1 MRVSEQWLKQWVE
14 PNLSTEQLSDRL
26 TMLGLEVD
34 KVEPVSGEFSGVVV
48 ALIAH
53 AEKHPDADRLNVCKV
68 DIGDG
73 ELVDVV
79 CGGTNVR
86 QGLKVAFAQVGA
98 VLPGDFKIKK
108 AKLRG
113 VPSNGMICSEKE
125 LGLGD
130 GEAGCI
136 MELPSDAPLGKSIEQ
151 YLALDD
157 CVFDIELTPNRGD
170 CLSIRG
176 IARDVAAD
184 MDLPFSEPEVQ
195 LQANSVDD
203 EVKVH
208 LDAPERC
215 SHYVGRVIR
224 GVNNEITT
232 PVWMQE
238 ALRRAGLRSIHFLV
252 DVTNFVMLEWGQP
265 MHAFD
270 LNKLSGDIHVRMA
283 NKDEKL
289 TLLDEQKIT
298 LDTESLV
305 IADDKQALALAGVM
319 GGQSSAVETTTKD
332 IFLESAYF
340 SPAALMLTARRFGLQ
355 TDSSYRF
362 ERGVDYQLQ
371 RKAVER
377 ASELIVQLA
386 GGELGP
392 VTEAL
397 ADAHIPTATVV
408 ELQRGTFERLVGIC
422 LSDDQ
427 VTSILQR
434 LGMVVEDA
442 ENGWTVTVPS
452 YRSDITMEADLV
464 EELTRIYGYNNIP
477 SHTGQMPAELSELV
491 ETHYGQHQ
499 WAEAMVGLHYHQ
511 AMNYPFISEE
521 AQSLFDGDKPLHLSN
536 PMASDMA
543 VMRTSLLPGLINN
556 AEHNLKR
563 QQDTVRLF
571 EYGACFQLQADKSVK
586 QDQRLAAIL
595 AGCVE
600 PLQWGKDKRSVDFY
614 DIKGDVEALLANW
627 DVSFECAELEYLHP
641 GRSVKVIVEGKVVGC
656 VGQLHPELQKR
667 HGLKTEV
674 YIMELVVSDL
684 ADTKLAEF
692 KTISKFP
699 EMKRDLAIIVPEQV
713 PAKEIV
719 ETIHAVGGDIL
730 KNCAIFDM
738 YKGGSV
744 IEGSKSVALELV
756 FQDSDRTLVDEDV
769 NSVIHNIVNEL
780 QSIFNAQLR
789 A

>member
-14 PNLSTEQLSDRL
+14 PNLSTDELSDRL

-34 KVEPVSGEFSGVVV
+34 KVEPVSGEFNGVVV
-48 ALIAH
+48 ALIAS

-68 DIGDG
+68 DIGNG
-73 ELVDVV
+73 ELTDVV

-113 VPSNGMICSEKE
+113 VPSHGMICSEKE

-130 GEAGCI
+130 GVDGCI
-136 MELPSDAPLGKSIEQ
+136 MELPSDAPLGQAIQE

-157 CVFDIELTPNRGD
+157 RVFDIELTPNRGD

-184 MDLPFSEPEVQ
+184 MDLPYSEPEVQ
-195 LQANSVDD
+195 LLSDNIQDQI
-203 EVKVH
+203 KVH

-252 DVTNFVMLEWGQP
+252 DVTNYVMLEWGQP

-270 LNKLSGDIHVRMA
+270 LHKLSGDIHVRMA

-289 TLLDEQKIT
+289 TLLGEQEVS
-298 LDTESLV
+298 LDVGSLV

-319 GGQSSAVETTTKD
+319 GGQSSAVELSTKD

-340 SPAALMLTARRFGLQ
+340 APAPLMLTARRFGLQ

-392 VTEAL
+392 VTDVIEEAAL
-397 ADAHIPTATVV
+397 PQPAVIDLHWD
-408 ELQRGTFERLVGIC
+408 TFERLVGVALPNEQI
-422 LSDDQ
+422 
-427 VTSILQR
+427 TSILTR
-434 LGMVVEDA
+434 LGMTVKA
-442 ENGWTVTVPS
+442 IKAGWQITVPS
-452 YRSDITMEADLV
+452 YRSDITMEADLI

-477 SHTGQMPAELSELV
+477 SHSGQMAAELSEIV
-491 ETHYGQHQ
+491 ETRYGQHQ
-499 WAEAMVGLHYHQ
+499 WLEAMVALHYHQ

-521 AQSLFDGDKPLHLSN
+521 AQKLFDGDKPLHLSN

-543 VMRTSLLPGLINN
+543 VMRTSLLPGLVNN

-571 EYGACFQLQADKSVK
+571 EHGACFQLQADKSVK
-586 QDQRLAAIL
+586 QDQRLAAVI
-595 AGCVE
+595 AGHAE
-600 PLQWGKDKRSVDFY
+600 PVQWAKKQRLVDFY
-614 DIKGDVEALLANW
+614 DIKGDVESLLADW
-627 DVSFECAELEYLHP
+627 GVRFERAEFDYLHP
-641 GRSVKVIVEGKVVGC
+641 GRSVKVIVDGKVVGC
-656 VGQLHPELQKR
+656 IGQLHPELQKR
-667 HGLKTEV
+667 HGIKTDV

-692 KTISKFP
+692 KKLSKFP
-699 EMKRDLAIIVPEQV
+699 EMKRDLAIILPDQV
-713 PAKEIV
+713 QAEEIV

-738 YKGGSV
+738 YKGGS
-744 IEGSKSVALELV
+744 IAKGSKSVALELV

-780 QSIFNAQLR
+780 QSKFNAQLR

>member
-1 MRVSEQWLKQWVE
+1 MRVSEQWLQRWVE

-48 ALIAH
+48 ALIAS

-68 DIGDG
+68 DTGNG
-73 ELVDVV
+73 ELTDVV
-79 CGGTNVR
+79 CGGSNVR

-98 VLPGDFKIKK
+98 VLPGNFKIKK

-113 VPSNGMICSEKE
+113 VPSHGMICSEKE

-130 GEAGCI
+130 GDAGCI
-136 MELPSDAPLGKSIEQ
+136 MELPSDAPLGKTVHD
-151 YLALDD
+151 YLGLDD
-157 CVFDIELTPNRGD
+157 NVFDIELTPNRGD

-184 MDLPFSEPEVQ
+184 MDLPYSEPEVQ
-195 LQANSVDD
+195 LQSNSIDD
-203 EVKVH
+203 QVQVH

-232 PVWMQE
+232 PIWMQE

-270 LNKLSGDIHVRMA
+270 LTKLSGDIHVRMA
-283 NKDEKL
+283 TQGEKL
-289 TLLDEQKIT
+289 TLLDEQEVT

-305 IADDKQALALAGVM
+305 IADEKQALALAGVM
-319 GGQSSAVETTTKD
+319 GGQSSAVDATTND

-340 SPAALMLTARRFGLQ
+340 APAPLMLTARRFGLQ

-371 RKAVER
+371 TKAIER

-392 VTEAL
+392 VTEAR
-397 ADAHIPTATVV
+397 DDGHIPTAAVV
-408 ELQRGTFERLVGIC
+408 ELQRGTFERLVGIS
-422 LSDDQ
+422 LEDDQ
-427 VTSILQR
+427 VAAILTR
-434 LGMVVEDA
+434 LGMQVEAHD
-442 ENGWTVTVPS
+442 NGWTVTVPS
-452 YRSDITMEADLV
+452 YRSDITMEADVV

-477 SHTGQMPAELSELV
+477 SHTGKMPAELSEIV
-491 ETHYGQHQ
+491 ETHKGQYQ
-499 WAEAMVGLHYHQ
+499 WLEAMVALHYDQ
-511 AMNYPFISEE
+511 AMNYPFISEQ
-521 AQSLFDGDKPLHLSN
+521 AQILFDGDKPLHLSN

-556 AEHNLKR
+556 VEHNLKR

-571 EYGACFQLQADKSVK
+571 EYGACFQLQADKTVK
-586 QDQRLAAIL
+586 QDQRLAAVI
-595 AGCVE
+595 AGHAN
-600 PLQWGKDKRSVDFY
+600 PLQWGKDKRQVDFY
-614 DIKGDVEALLANW
+614 DIKGDVETLLSKW
-627 DVSFECAELEYLHP
+627 GVGFERAELEYLHP
-641 GRSVKVIVEGKVVGC
+641 GRSVNVMVDGKVIGC
-656 VGQLHPELQKR
+656 IGQLHPELQKQ

-674 YIMELVVSDL
+674 YIMELVVSEL

-692 KTISKFP
+692 KLISKFP
-699 EMKRDLAIIVPEQV
+699 EMKRDLAIIVPDHV
-713 PAKEIV
+713 AAKEIV

-730 KNCAIFDM
+730 KSCAIFDM